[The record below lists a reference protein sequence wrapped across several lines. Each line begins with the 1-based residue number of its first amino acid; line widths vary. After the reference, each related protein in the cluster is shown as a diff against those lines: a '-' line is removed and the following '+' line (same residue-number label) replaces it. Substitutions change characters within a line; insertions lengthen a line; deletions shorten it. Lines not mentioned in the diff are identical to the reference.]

1 MKKYLALLLVVAMLC
16 MAMVG
21 CGPAGNESTD
31 GTGEFGADG
40 REVAKDQIYNSIYS
54 GEVNTLNYLASGTTN
69 DLVVGANTIDPLV
82 EHDPYGNIVPCGA
95 LSWESKEYEEN
106 GVMRQKW
113 TFKLREGQYW
123 VDKDGNKKEEVTA
136 YDYVAALQYVC
147 NAETEADNS
156 YLVEDWVINASEYYA
171 YTSAKLQAAEKGKE
185 ITSGENKDD
194 YRVDANGVVEEA
206 TYADDGSVTW
216 TVLPEVKAEDV
227 GIKALDKYTL
237 EYTLCN
243 PRPYFVT
250 ALSFGC
256 YWPASKTMLEQ
267 YGAEYA
273 TDNEKMW
280 FNGAYILSTFKPEEQ
295 RIYTK
300 NPHNWDAE
308 HVYITEINQKCVDD
322 TSNASNLYLNGEIDG
337 CSVAADLLE
346 AWRSDP
352 KLKDQISTVRTS
364 GDYSY
369 FYTFNFDPR
378 VAEVG
383 KVEGITQADD
393 DAWAVVVGNENFRKA
408 IFHAINR
415 VQLYGVANPDNYDM
429 LIMNTITPKGQYWNG
444 NKDYV
449 TYEGLAKYTNTDS
462 YDKDKAVDY
471 MNKAKQELA
480 GKVNWPVKIVVQNNG
495 SQNWIQRNILLETGM
510 EALFGKD
517 TVDVINNQH
526 TGSFLSGTRRNGNYY
541 IQECNWGADYADP
554 ETWTDPFTSTNSYNH
569 IDHSKDP
576 AIMDLCAKYDKLVED
591 AKKNW
596 KFDTAADKDAR
607 FAGFAKAEAFLIDHA
622 IIIPYGISG
631 GSYQCTKLN
640 AFEGQYA
647 GYGQSTSRYKGQKI
661 YTTAM
666 SQEQFDKLYADWLK
680 QVADSQK

>member
-1 MKKYLALLLVVAMLC
+1 MKKYLALLLAVAMLC
-16 MAMVG
+16 MAMAG
-21 CGPAGNESTD
+21 CGGSSNGSTD

-40 REVAKDQIYNSIYS
+40 REVAKEQVYRSIYS
-54 GEVNTLNYLASGTTN
+54 GEVSTLNYLSSGTTN

-82 EHDPYGNIVPCGA
+82 EHDAYGNVVPCGA
-95 LSWESKEYEEN
+95 LSWTNEEFDDN
-106 GVMRQKW
+106 GVTRQKW
-113 TFKLREGQYW
+113 TFKLRQGQYW

-147 NAETEADNS
+147 NAVNDASNS
-156 YLVEDWVINASEYYA
+156 YLVEDWVINASEYYS
-171 YTSAKLQAAEKGKE
+171 YTSKVLQAAEKGKE
-185 ITSGENKDD
+185 VTTGDDKDD
-194 YRVDANGVVEEA
+194 YRYDATTKVLEKIVYGDSITYEVV
-206 TYADDGSVTW
+206 
-216 TVLPEVKAEDV
+216 PEVKPEDV
-227 GIKALDKYTL
+227 GIKALDKYTV

-243 PRPYFVT
+243 PRPYFYT

-256 YWPASKTMLEQ
+256 YWPAAKTMLEQ
-267 YGAEYA
+267 YGVEYA
-273 TDNEKMW
+273 TSNDKMW
-280 FNGAYILSTFKPEEQ
+280 FNGAYLLSTFKPEEQ

-322 TSNASNLYLNGEIDG
+322 TSNASNLYLAGEIDG
-337 CSVAADLLE
+337 CSVSADLLE

-352 KLKDQISTVRTS
+352 KLKDQVSTTRTS

-369 FYTFNFDPR
+369 FYTFNFDPK
-378 VAEVG
+378 VATVA

-393 DAWAVVVGNENFRKA
+393 DAWRVVVANENFRKA

-415 VQLYGVANPDNYDM
+415 VQLYSVANPENYDM
-429 LIMNTITPKGQYWNG
+429 LITNTVTPKGQYWNG
-444 NKDYV
+444 SKDYV
-449 TYEGLAKYTNTDS
+449 NYGDLAKYTSTDS
-462 YDKDKAVDY
+462 YNKDKAVSY
-471 MNKAKQELA
+471 MNAAKAELA

-495 SQNWIQRNILLETGM
+495 TQNWIQRNILLETGM

-554 ETWTDPFTSTNSYNH
+554 ETWTDPFVSGNSYNH
-569 IDHSKDP
+569 IDHSTDP
-576 AIMDLCAKYDKLVED
+576 VIMKLCEEYDKLVED

-596 KFDTAADKDAR
+596 KFDSSADKDAR
-607 FAGFAKAEAFLIDHA
+607 YEGFAKAEAFLIDNA
-622 IIIPYGISG
+622 IVVPYGISG

-666 SQEQFDKLYADWLK
+666 SQEQFDKLYAEWQQK
-680 QVADSQK
+680 VAENQK